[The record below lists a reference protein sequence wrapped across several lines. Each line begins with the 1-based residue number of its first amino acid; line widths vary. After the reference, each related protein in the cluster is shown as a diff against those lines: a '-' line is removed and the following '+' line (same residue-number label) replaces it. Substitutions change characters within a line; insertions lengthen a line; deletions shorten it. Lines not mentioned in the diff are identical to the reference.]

1 MTTKILIFILIVF
14 AIAVEDINAQIENV
28 PLTDPVYNFL
38 KEMRVK
44 RIITDYNDDDPNMS
58 RFQVADQ
65 LRLMFRKRTQLS
77 RTENKILNKYMI
89 EFLPEELNS
98 KTTTSL
104 FGGNTGASD
113 GIKGFITDKQKYLFA
128 YQKDKNNIFINVI
141 GNLYYVNGIKPS
153 VKSNS
158 FLFDGG
164 LDIRGSLFDRLGY
177 NFSAAKGGAAG
188 DSVLIESAF
197 PSIKANFKYVEDIEN
212 IVNYDFTN
220 GYLKYFTNPTDGMDL
235 SFQIGREQLKYGL
248 GYSKRLSLSGDAP
261 NMNFLKFNFKYGIIN
276 YSSIFASTVG
286 EFSPVRDLR
295 YTKYF
300 TANRIKLAFEDLFDV
315 GIGEAIISSR
325 GIELGYLN
333 PLIFYKFLE
342 MSLQDRDNGTLFFDL
357 QTHFVKNLELQ
368 GTFFLDEDI
377 LGNLSDFS
385 KQTNKTAYQ
394 LGFYWYEPAGIQ
406 NLALI
411 FEYTKIRPYVYTHF
425 DPKNIYTGFGV
436 ILGHPIGPNAD
447 QLFTRLQYNLSERI
461 TFNLELQK
469 IRKGENVYNSKGELV
484 KNVGGSV
491 YDSFV
496 WERDDDQA
504 YFLDG
509 VRINDY
515 NVRFNFVYEPLLNYT
530 FDVNYVYNISKN
542 ITYGSNTDQ
551 SYAYIRFNLGY

>member
-14 AIAVEDINAQIENV
+14 AIAAEDINAQIENV

-113 GIKGFITDKQKYLFA
+113 GLKGLITDKQKYLFA

-141 GNLYYVNGIKPS
+141 GNLYYVNGIKPT

-177 NFSAAKGGAAG
+177 NLSAAKGGAAG

-197 PSIKANFKYVEDIEN
+197 PPIKANFKYVEDIEN

-300 TANRIKLAFEDLFDV
+300 TANRIKLAFDDLFDV

-461 TFNLELQK
+461 TFSLELQK

-496 WERDDDQA
+496 GERDDDQA

-515 NVRFNFVYEPLLNYT
+515 NVRFHFVYEPLLNYT

>member
-461 TFNLELQK
+461 TFNLELQQ